1 MGVENDEEF
10 FVKPPEGSGTEVEL
24 PQRGT
29 DGFEA
34 DELVAQRRAD
44 VDPTRVPSDAS
55 ICRDFTDLEVF
66 GVLERREG
74 TQEAWA
80 EDLGTVREVLA
91 RELAKMKQEGVI
103 ISEPGGTYRVLDEE
117 ALERLLRESA

>member
-10 FVKPPEGSGTEVEL
+10 FVKPPEGSGAEVEL

-55 ICRDFTDLEVF
+55 ICRDFTDLEVCT
-66 GVLERREG
+66 REEG
-74 TQEAWA
+74 GRNLSTTMGHSTG
-80 EDLGTVREVLA
+80 LIREQCPVW
-91 RELAKMKQEGVI
+91 
-103 ISEPGGTYRVLDEE
+103 
-117 ALERLLRESA
+117 

>member
-10 FVKPPEGSGTEVEL
+10 FVKPTEGSGSEVEL
-24 PQRGT
+24 PQGGA

-55 ICRDFTDLEVF
+55 VRRDLTDF
-66 GVLERREG
+66 
-74 TQEAWA
+74 
-80 EDLGTVREVLA
+80 EVLGILD
-91 RELAKMKQEGVI
+91 RRKDVGVG
-103 ISEPGGTYRVLDEE
+103 SRGRSVD
-117 ALERLLRESA
+117 

>member
-1 MGVENDEEF
+1 MVNRLVTSCVAVGVENDEEF

-74 TQEAWA
+74 
-80 EDLGTVREVLA
+80 LGVSSKSRSV
-91 RELAKMKQEGVI
+91 
-103 ISEPGGTYRVLDEE
+103 D
-117 ALERLLRESA
+117 